1 MDGLWLGLVVLVG
14 LLLMVGSRVGTGST
28 RIVSAVLDLSHCFS
42 FAVFLVIRPLLF
54 DQHEP
59 HFFLRGCSSCLS
71 VNFVVLVS
79 TRFRHDL

>member
-1 MDGLWLGLVVLVG
+1 VVGVGCVGWFAFDGWFTCLHWFNSHSLCLSSIYLTVLV
-14 LLLMVGSRVGTGST
+14 SRFFW
-28 RIVSAVLDLSHCFS
+28 R
-42 FAVFLVIRPLLF
+42 IRPLLF

-59 HFFLRGCSSCLS
+59 HFFLRGCSCCLS